1 MDRPVIPLVPLAAIL
16 ITAGLPS
23 PTFAQ
28 LSTGRIDV
36 TVEDT
41 TGGRLPAVRLDLSGA
56 AGYAQLSDVLGQA
69 HFLNLPVGTYMI
81 RASRAGFATRSSQD
95 LHVIAGSSVAL
106 SIGLEVAGPDETVD
120 VTASA
125 PVPGMKKESTTTNV
139 SLEELQN
146 IPGVRDPWA
155 VLQTVPTV
163 YVDRVNVGGAD
174 SHLQANY
181 IGKGAPGTDNTWAID
196 GVPVT
201 DMGSTGSSAF
211 YYDFDSFEEMAVT
224 TGGGDVRNGTAGV
237 QLNLVLKKGS
247 ATPHGSAR
255 IYFEN
260 QGLQA
265 TNVSEALAAS
275 VGGLAERG
283 NRIDQYTDYGFDLGG
298 PIVKRKL
305 WAWGALARTDVRN
318 LTLESQVD
326 RTAFR
331 NYAFKV
337 DGRLGNSA
345 RANVTFYE
353 NNKIKNGYGA
363 GLARSPETAWNQS
376 GPTKYFKGEGSF
388 AVGENLFAVARV
400 AHVDGG
406 FSLTPAGGMDR
417 DWYEDDE
424 GSAHNSYLQY
434 VSSRPQGYG
443 GGDASYFAG
452 THELKLGFGYRRTP
466 SSPKRGI
473 RAPDIVSIHVG
484 YPEMLAYV
492 FRNHALST
500 DARYTSFYATD
511 TVSLNG
517 LTFSGGIRFD
527 RQTSSYA

>member
-1 MDRPVIPLVPLAAIL
+1 MASGYRGGMQHGPSGHSPRHVGRCPDHRLVFLHPH
-16 ITAGLPS
+16 P
-23 PTFAQ
+23 PNCP
-28 LSTGRIDV
+28 TGRIDV

-56 AGYAQLSDVLGQA
+56 AGYTQLSDVLGQA
-69 HFLNLPVGTYMI
+69 HFLNLPVGAYTI

-106 SIGLEVAGPDETVD
+106 SIRLEVAGPDETVD

-181 IGKGAPGTDNTWAID
+181 VGKGAPGTDNTWAID

-265 TNVSEALAAS
+265 TNVSEAWPRASAGWPKEAIESTSTPTTASIWAARLS
-275 VGGLAERG
+275 KASCGRG
-283 NRIDQYTDYGFDLGG
+283 AHR
-298 PIVKRKL
+298 P
-305 WAWGALARTDVRN
+305 
-318 LTLESQVD
+318 
-326 RTAFR
+326 
-331 NYAFKV
+331 
-337 DGRLGNSA
+337 
-345 RANVTFYE
+345 
-353 NNKIKNGYGA
+353 
-363 GLARSPETAWNQS
+363 
-376 GPTKYFKGEGSF
+376 GPT
-388 AVGENLFAVARV
+388 
-400 AHVDGG
+400 
-406 FSLTPAGGMDR
+406 
-417 DWYEDDE
+417 
-424 GSAHNSYLQY
+424 SA
-434 VSSRPQGYG
+434 
-443 GGDASYFAG
+443 
-452 THELKLGFGYRRTP
+452 T
-466 SSPKRGI
+466 
-473 RAPDIVSIHVG
+473 
-484 YPEMLAYV
+484 
-492 FRNHALST
+492 
-500 DARYTSFYATD
+500 
-511 TVSLNG
+511 
-517 LTFSGGIRFD
+517 
-527 RQTSSYA
+527 